1 MADVDKFSTR
11 LIDFAERFAD
21 MTDAAQGRGSRQ
33 GGIRAR
39 WILLPA
45 AGAGLYALGASGSL
59 VRQAKNVAKEAKN
72 RAVELPDDLMSR
84 VHQATRSSS
93 GARNGSQSATSRTSR
108 PRTSS
113 RRRTGSRRRTTQA
126 SSTR

>member
-1 MADVDKFSTR
+1 MGSTSDKFSTR

-72 RAVELPDDLMSR
+72 RAVELPGRFDESSPSSDAFIVWRPER
-84 VHQATRSSS
+84 VPERDKPDESTADIGPAQ
-93 GARNGSQSATSRTSR
+93 NGKPKANYA
-108 PRTSS
+108 
-113 RRRTGSRRRTTQA
+113 G
-126 SSTR
+126 